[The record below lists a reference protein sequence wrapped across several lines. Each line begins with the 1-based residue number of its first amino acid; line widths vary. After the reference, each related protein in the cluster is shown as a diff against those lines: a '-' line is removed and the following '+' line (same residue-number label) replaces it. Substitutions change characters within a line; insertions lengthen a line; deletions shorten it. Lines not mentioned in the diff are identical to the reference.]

1 MKPVALAVSRPRK
14 PQRRTGYSRQDRHS
28 SAEPVMAASSSWRGS
43 MPATGSDRPSV
54 DKPAPDARRVISAI
68 GEAPRLQRGLQRAA
82 PRGSGTI
89 EAGDCSTPLLPAVPW
104 QRAALRQ
111 KSSHSSHSRDPP
123 PHHSSTSKMSGK
135 DTTNGPFCGH
145 EGLHAREQ
153 DMRCCSCSDC
163 PRTRCGDIEH
173 GSRALQNLPE

>member
-1 MKPVALAVSRPRK
+1 MKPVALAVSRPCK
-14 PQRRTGYSRQDRHS
+14 PQRRTGYSRQDRRS

-43 MPATGSDRPSV
+43 LPANGDWR
-54 DKPAPDARRVISAI
+54 SAVSGRN
-68 GEAPRLQRGLQRAA
+68 GEAPSLQRGLQRAG

-89 EAGDCSTPLLPAVPW
+89 EAGDCSTQLLPAVPW
-104 QRAALRQ
+104 QRAASREG
-111 KSSHSSHSRDPP
+111 SSHSSHGRDPS
-123 PHHSSTSKMSGK
+123 PHHASSSKMSGK
-135 DTTNGPFCGH
+135 DTTNGPCRGH